1 MDVGLL
7 ADIIRFPFHIS
18 SIFVNPTSVATPAG
32 HPSID
37 SALDPVGNHTL
48 NERISQAY
56 ARQAKLNPPFN
67 ITVSLLGHAIIIAFI
82 AGACWYLRRFLRYLA
97 SSEEEAEEE
106 IARGRYAA
114 GRQARQVDL
123 VDIDEDMLVLDEA
136 DREEDKQATAAGDPL
151 IDRRRTNMGIR
162 NEKDAAS
169 ADDLGIMQAK
179 NPNPSSLSNAIL
191 LSAPKRPSSLLKG
204 DDIHDISSLR
214 PTAPASAPAPSM

>member
-1 MDVGLL
+1 MVHVKTY
-7 ADIIRFPFHIS
+7 IQRRFP
-18 SIFVNPTSVATPAG
+18 P
-32 HPSID
+32 
-37 SALDPVGNHTL
+37 
-48 NERISQAY
+48 
-56 ARQAKLNPPFN
+56 
-67 ITVSLLGHAIIIAFI
+67 
-82 AGACWYLRRFLRYLA
+82 RY
-97 SSEEEAEEE
+97 EPENCR